1 MAEQTDG
8 KNPGIENASRD
19 SSQDPYKIGPGDLL
33 KALNGVPR
41 AKRWGLIAGAI
52 TGVFVIAFGLSA
64 WVTPELRSRIPFLDH
79 VLPAPPE
86 QAGRIE
92 TLESDVAE
100 LHREMATLTDQM
112 KGQRFDIDA
121 LRRQDEGISAQIAD
135 LGIGGGTP
143 GVNTLNHGAPAGAV
157 GGRVDMLASRVAQ
170 LEAAFI
176 PLSRRAQAD
185 AEAAKDRAALR
196 TRAQEL
202 EKVIGGLNGRIAA
215 LEEFATTDRQGSVL
229 GLTLA
234 QLRRT
239 LDNGQPFETELGL
252 LLDLVPDSS
261 LKPDS
266 PARDSI
272 KTLQDWAPEG
282 VATKDQLRQRF
293 DRMAVSVLRASKTA
307 DDAGWFGRSW
317 GRVMGL
323 IVIRKRGDVQGDD
336 PAAILARA
344 EVRLGEDDLDGALT
358 ELDALKGGAAEAAQ
372 AWKKAADARQ
382 NVNGAIEQLSASLA
396 EEASKTPPL
405 AAAAT
410 SPQSPAQ
417 SPAQPPARS
426 PARSPDSGPHAG
438 AR

>member
-1 MAEQTDG
+1 MGGESPGLKNAPRDG
-8 KNPGIENASRD
+8 SHDQHKM
-19 SSQDPYKIGPGDLL
+19 GPGNLL

-41 AKRWGLIAGAI
+41 AKRWGLIAALI
-52 TGVFVIAFGLSA
+52 AVVFIISFGLSA

-79 VLPAPPE
+79 MLPAPPE

-100 LHREMATLTDQM
+100 LRREIATLTDHM

-135 LGIGGGTP
+135 LGAGGGMTGTP
-143 GVNTLNHGAPAGAV
+143 GVNSLNRGAPNGAV

-239 LDNGQPFETELGL
+239 LDNGQPFEIELGL

-261 LKPDS
+261 LKADS

-272 KTLQDWAPEG
+272 KILQDLAPEG

-317 GRVMGL
+317 GRVKGL

-372 AWKKAADARQ
+372 AWKKAAEARQ
-382 NVNGAIEQLSASLA
+382 NVNGAIEQLSATLA
-396 EEASKTPPL
+396 EEASKAPPL

-410 SPQSPAQ
+410 APQ
-417 SPAQPPARS
+417 SPAQPPRTGE
-426 PARSPDSGPHAG
+426 R
-438 AR
+438 